1 VLVIEDDLA
10 VRSVICRALQ
20 RVGHTVLEGFDGRD
34 GFDQVLRSKVDLV
47 ITDILMPNQEG
58 IETIQQLKSLEPD
71 LPIIAMSGVRRE
83 GPFSVLD
90 DALMIGADLALE
102 KPFDVP
108 TLSACSSA
116 SPGSSPPPSR
126 VRAMPWPRCACG
138 TSPPGRSLR

>member
-1 VLVIEDDLA
+1 MAKVLVIEDDQA
-10 VRSVICRALQ
+10 IRSVISRALQ
-20 RVGHTVLEGFDGRD
+20 RHGHTVLEGLDGRD

-108 TLSACSSA
+108 TLIDAVE
-116 SPGSSPPPSR
+116 R
-126 VRAMPWPRCACG
+126 LLRARERRDSFEEPDAVGG
-138 TSPPGRSLR
+138 TG

>member
-1 VLVIEDDLA
+1 MAKVLVIEDDQA

-34 GFDQVLRSKVDLV
+34 GFDQVLRNKVDLV

-58 IETIQQLKSLEPD
+58 IETIQQIKSLEPD

-90 DALMIGADLALE
+90 DALMIGADFALE
-102 KPFDVP
+102 KPFDVS
-108 TLSACSSA
+108 TLLDAVERLLTERGQA
-116 SPGSSPPPSR
+116 RIEGPDA
-126 VRAMPWPRCACG
+126 VEG
-138 TSPPGRSLR
+138 TA